1 MGNQLIIVA
10 VVLMNEI
17 FQLFDEMFSTFTSA
31 KLGHVH
37 EYLNGLLNFETD
49 HTDVDRL
56 LVIWQGETCLLFIS
70 LLLPFALLL
79 PAILLLLLFTLLLVI
94 LLSLKLLG
102 LLLTF
107 IG

>member
-1 MGNQLIIVA
+1 MGNQLIVVA
-10 VVLMNEI
+10 IVLMNKI
-17 FQLFDEMFSTFTSA
+17 FQLLNEMFSTFTTT

-56 LVIWQGETCLLFIS
+56 LVVGQGETCLLFLS
-70 LLLPFALLL
+70 LLLFALLL
-79 PAILLLLLFTLLLVI
+79 SLILLLLLFTLLFVI
-94 LLSLKLLG
+94 LLSLKLLA